1 MHTPLKTKQDVHR
14 FFAYLLNDLELN
26 FHPDTPFEDYINLE
40 SGQPSFTPA
49 QQKQLNQRMDEAFK
63 IAKGD
68 NGDEIYQIAVEEF
81 NKYQSQHGGLQLGE
95 EEEFEMGGSLNKK
108 LNWRAGKAFPDY
120 YYMYNNGIIFV
131 THQKNLTDNLQ
142 IIDIDRKYRLVDK
155 DPITGAVQPHQR
167 QNYVEDM
174 LSIFPELTKA
184 EIIEAMENANTFA
197 QGGHIGFKNLSKQ
210 VAAQYKG
217 KRVAPEYQYLYGKTY
232 SAAEAQEVGEKTA
245 AKIKRLKERKQAH
258 FATGGKL
265 NYHHQISGSG
275 KSLGEEI
282 AELAG
287 ITTDSFYFDD
297 TDLVSEKTSKTIVP
311 EALNNKYTKPELVKL
326 VIEKFTKTTGLPMV
340 DLNIEIHESD
350 AKIARHAG
358 MSLAEYDKLNHKTK
372 KGLAAKYFAQLR
384 TFKDGGGLSGNVTY
398 RYNHEAEL
406 PAPLHANL
414 AKAQYG
420 APLYTFREAVTP
432 DGSWYEV
439 CTTNDQV
446 LANTLDAATATDAL
460 LHMAKGGSIFS
471 FLQGKKRNLS
481 RDRQFIS
488 QQEWEKNL
496 DRKTPGRRYKAE
508 GGSMGDTENKVKV
521 LGFRGKARI
530 IGTPNE
536 NNWHYTA
543 IYELPDSDIA
553 WTDIISAPDI
563 QTARQ
568 YFHEFLPKAKLLH
581 LNEALAFGGK
591 MRKRNM
597 PQPPKY
603 ANVYWDVQVKVPY
616 SAKVKHVVIELGPKS
631 NEFDVKTTIERMKAA
646 GHRDLTEGLILSV
659 RNMGHEKPVFAA
671 GGNLSNIEDYF
682 TDEWSAV
689 EKANIAKI
697 IESLPTLFSGKFAS
711 FDSGGGHAHFFAQL
725 KNSKWIGWHNVTAAI
740 TLSQQFSSVDDLE
753 EAFFENDNMVTGKVL
768 QYRGMNGDD
777 NWAKTKMIR
786 EAIAGEQWKEAFA
799 AGGHLSPELSMAKA
813 DLLKLQEYAEKIPAL
828 VADTDNVEPWI
839 TSAISKVE
847 QTVAAV
853 KHTVEAAQ
861 PEMFA
866 DGGNLQADGENLNGM
881 LRHIGK
887 YATALLAALDKGL
900 QLESW
905 MLHELAIAGSSI
917 DEVYHKLDYKKSK

>member
-40 SGQPSFTPA
+40 SGQPSFTPE
-49 QQKQLNQRMDEAFK
+49 QQQQLNQRMDEAFK
-63 IAKGD
+63 ISNSED
-68 NGDEIYQIAVEEF
+68 GDEIYQIAIEEF
-81 NKYQSQHGGLQLGE
+81 NNYPKKHGGLQIGVE
-95 EEEFEMGGSLNKK
+95 QEKFEMGGGIKKK
-108 LNWRAGKAFPDY
+108 LNWRLGKRFPRY
-120 YYMYNNGIIFV
+120 YYGYNNGIIYV
-131 THQKNLTDNLQ
+131 TQENNITDNLQ
-142 IIDIDRKYRLVDK
+142 IIDIELVFPLRGKYINIHSTKEGHALVDEMVS
-155 DPITGAVQPHQR
+155 T
-167 QNYVEDM
+167 
-174 LSIFPELTKA
+174 FPELTKA
-184 EIIEAMENANTFA
+184 EILEAIERADNFA
-197 QGGHIGFKNLSKQ
+197 KGGRIGFKNLAKQ

-217 KRVAPEYQYLYGKTY
+217 KRVAPEYQHLYGKTY
-232 SAAEAQEVGEKTA
+232 SAAEAQQVGEKVA
-245 AKIKRLKERKQAH
+245 AKIKRLKERKNGH
-258 FATGGKL
+258 FATGG
-265 NYHHQISGSG
+265 N
-275 KSLGEEI
+275 
-282 AELAG
+282 A
-287 ITTDSFYFDD
+287 
-297 TDLVSEKTSKTIVP
+297 
-311 EALNNKYTKPELVKL
+311 NNND
-326 VIEKFTKTTGLPMV
+326 I
-340 DLNIEIHESD
+340 
-350 AKIARHAG
+350 
-358 MSLAEYDKLNHKTK
+358 
-372 KGLAAKYFAQLR
+372 
-384 TFKDGGGLSGNVTY
+384 TY

-439 CTTNDQV
+439 CTANDHV
-446 LANTLDAATATDAL
+446 LANTLDATTATDAL
-460 LHMAKGGSIFS
+460 LHMAKGGNIFS

-496 DRKTPGRRYKAE
+496 DRKIPGKRYKAE

-631 NEFDVKTTIERMKAA
+631 DEIDLKNAIERMKAA
-646 GHRDLTEGLILSV
+646 GHRDLTEGLVLSV
-659 RNMGHEKPVFAA
+659 RNMGHEKPIFEV
-671 GGNLSNIEDYF
+671 GG
-682 TDEWSAV
+682 
-689 EKANIAKI
+689 
-697 IESLPTLFSGKFAS
+697 
-711 FDSGGGHAHFFAQL
+711 Q
-725 KNSKWIGWHNVTAAI
+725 
-740 TLSQQFSSVDDLE
+740 
-753 EAFFENDNMVTGKVL
+753 
-768 QYRGMNGDD
+768 
-777 NWAKTKMIR
+777 
-786 EAIAGEQWKEAFA
+786 
-799 AGGHLSPELSMAKA
+799 LSPELSMAKA

-887 YATALLAALDKGL
+887 YATALLAALAKGL

>member
-1 MHTPLKTKQDVHR
+1 MHTTPLKTKQDVHR

-40 SGQPSFTPA
+40 SGQPSFTPE

-68 NGDEIYQIAVEEF
+68 DGDEIYQIAVEEF
-81 NKYQSQHGGLQLGE
+81 NKYQSQHGGLQIGVE
-95 EEEFEMGGSLNKK
+95 QEEFEMGGSLDGSGKRFTANDYHK
-108 LNWRAGKAFPDY
+108 L
-120 YYMYNNGIIFV
+120 
-131 THQKNLTDNLQ
+131 
-142 IIDIDRKYRLVDK
+142 
-155 DPITGAVQPHQR
+155 
-167 QNYVEDM
+167 VEDSDFYSVKDGSKHVIHAAREQEQKVGYWNRATEKLILYKPYTTENPLVKWLQENSY
-174 LSIFPELTKA
+174 LSSG
-184 EIIEAMENANTFA
+184 EIEKLAK
-197 QGGHIGFKNLSKQ
+197 GGHIGFKNLAKQ

-217 KRVAPEYQYLYGKTY
+217 KRVATEYQHLYGKTY
-232 SAAEAQEVGEKTA
+232 SAAEAQQVGEKTA
-245 AKIKRLKERKQAH
+245 AKIKRLKERKKAH

-265 NYHHQISGSG
+265 NYHDQISRSG

-326 VIEKFTKTTGLPMV
+326 VIEKFTKITGMPMV

-358 MSLAEYDKLNHKTK
+358 ISLAEYDKLNHKTK
-372 KGLAAKYFAQLR
+372 KELAAKYFAQLR
-384 TFKDGGGLSGNVTY
+384 TFKDGGGLSGNDITY

-439 CTTNDQV
+439 CTATDQV

-460 LHMAKGGSIFS
+460 LHMAKGGNIFS

-481 RDRQFIS
+481 RDRKFIS

-496 DRKTPGRRYKAE
+496 DRKIPGKRYKE
-508 GGSMGDTENKVKV
+508 DGGE
-521 LGFRGKARI
+521 
-530 IGTPNE
+530 
-536 NNWHYTA
+536 
-543 IYELPDSDIA
+543 
-553 WTDIISAPDI
+553 
-563 QTARQ
+563 
-568 YFHEFLPKAKLLH
+568 
-581 LNEALAFGGK
+581 
-591 MRKRNM
+591 
-597 PQPPKY
+597 
-603 ANVYWDVQVKVPY
+603 
-616 SAKVKHVVIELGPKS
+616 
-631 NEFDVKTTIERMKAA
+631 
-646 GHRDLTEGLILSV
+646 
-659 RNMGHEKPVFAA
+659 FAA
-671 GGNLSNIEDYF
+671 GG
-682 TDEWSAV
+682 
-689 EKANIAKI
+689 
-697 IESLPTLFSGKFAS
+697 
-711 FDSGGGHAHFFAQL
+711 Q
-725 KNSKWIGWHNVTAAI
+725 
-740 TLSQQFSSVDDLE
+740 
-753 EAFFENDNMVTGKVL
+753 
-768 QYRGMNGDD
+768 
-777 NWAKTKMIR
+777 
-786 EAIAGEQWKEAFA
+786 
-799 AGGHLSPELSMAKA
+799 LSPELSMAKA

-887 YATALLAALDKGL
+887 YATALLAALAKGL